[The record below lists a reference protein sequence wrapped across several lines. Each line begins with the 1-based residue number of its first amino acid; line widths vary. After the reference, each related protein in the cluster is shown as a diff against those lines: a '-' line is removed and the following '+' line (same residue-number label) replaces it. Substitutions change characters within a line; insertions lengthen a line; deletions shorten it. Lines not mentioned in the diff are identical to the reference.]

1 MPLITRL
8 LVLSFTGSDG
18 SCIRDYGLVGK
29 NPVLNAVSLKI
40 SVKVGGKAVLVGK
53 IREER
58 VALKNLDRLSLILK
72 IP

>member
-1 MPLITRL
+1 MEA
-8 LVLSFTGSDG
+8 G
-18 SCIRDYGLVGK
+18 IRDYGLVGK
-29 NPVLNAVSLKI
+29 NPALNTVSPKN
-40 SVKVGGKAVLVGK
+40 SVRVAGKAVLVGK